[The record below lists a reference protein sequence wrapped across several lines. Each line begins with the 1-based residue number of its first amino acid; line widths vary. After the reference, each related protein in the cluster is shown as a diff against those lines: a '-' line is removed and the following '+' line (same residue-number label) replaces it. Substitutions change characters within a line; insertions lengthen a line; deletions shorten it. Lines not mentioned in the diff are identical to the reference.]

1 MHIFTGNRRRAES
14 GCIRLLP
21 QKAFREEN
29 QSTPDTNERDKAMDN
44 ATIKFDR
51 DEEAFLIS
59 EIPDEAIEV
68 AAGRVMDV
76 AAVPTIAFC
85 SGLDTCPA

>member
-1 MHIFTGNRRRAES
+1 
-14 GCIRLLP
+14 
-21 QKAFREEN
+21 
-29 QSTPDTNERDKAMDN
+29 MDN
-44 ATIKFDR
+44 ATIKIDR

-59 EIPDEAIEV
+59 EIPDEAIEA